1 MNLILKPLV
10 LTLFS
15 FLLAACGGGGG
26 GSDGGQVASDTA
38 SKNSLP
44 IATAG
49 DDFTV
54 TEHGLVVLS
63 GSASYD
69 PDGEEISYSW
79 RQTDG
84 PEVVL
89 SSDSAITPNF
99 QAPAADQ
106 SLTYELV
113 VNDGQDDSA
122 PDTVTISVV
131 ADVNEA
137 PIADVG
143 SQQSVVIGSSVAL
156 NGSGSYDPEGNSLS
170 YFWTQTNGPNVDLSA
185 SSAEIPTFTA
195 PMLADTLSFTL
206 IVSDGVKLSEP
217 ATVNIHIVAPT
228 VNRAPISVAGT
239 DQIIASGSAAA
250 LDGSASYDPDG
261 DALSY
266 QWLQTSGTTV
276 VLNSITASMP
286 SFTAPNTNE
295 ILSFELLVSDGNLTS
310 LADQINIA
318 VSSLNQ
324 EPVANAGQDQF
335 AHANGLVT
343 LDGSAS
349 VDPEGDSLNYQ
360 WQQTAGTTVT
370 LNSSTSARP
379 NFTSPNG
386 TENLSFALVVND
398 GELSSPT
405 DSVSISVS
413 ADDIAPVANAGV
425 DQIVAG
431 EALVFLDAS
440 ASYDAEGDALSYQWQ
455 QTSGTT
461 VTLSST
467 TAIAPSFTAPSASGN
482 LSFSLV
488 VNDGELSS
496 PVDNVTITVSGDNL
510 PPIADAGV
518 DQTVAGND
526 LVTLDGSN
534 SGDPNDDVLSYQW
547 LQTSGT
553 VVALSSLT
561 DATPNF
567 LAPNTDGS
575 YSFSLVVSD
584 GEFSSLADEVIIT
597 VAAANQ
603 PPVAA
608 AGADQTVDGL
618 SLVTLDG
625 RGSQDPDGDALS
637 YQWQQTSGTAMTLSS
652 LTEAQPSFTAPNVNE
667 NYSFSLV
674 VSDGEFSSLVD
685 EVSISVSEINELP
698 LANAGPDQTVEGL
711 ATVTLDGTAS
721 ADPEGAVL
729 AYTWLQTS
737 GPDIVLSAYD
747 NESPTFVAFAE
758 AGIVSFSLLVNDGI
772 DDSIADV
779 VTIVI
784 DGVNNVPVANA
795 GVDRYVNNNSV
806 VTLRGSNSLDAD
818 GDTLSYQWTQ
828 ISGVDTPLN
837 ATNIANPTFTAID
850 DGELLF
856 SLVVSDGESSSAA
869 DTILVTVGTI
879 PVTNTKVNGTG
890 ITWGANYPSGNNDTC
905 IGESVEYQD
914 CYYGRELTHNDDSD
928 GRAGFSY
935 IKVSSNGTELAADAS
950 EWDCVKDQVT
960 GSVWEV
966 KKGGNDIVG
975 DEGTHDADDLFN
987 WYNSDP
993 SSNGGGEGFADAD
1006 GETCSGYAEEDAATY
1021 CNTQAYATRV
1031 NQETYCGYNDWRLP
1045 TRKEL
1050 LSLVDY
1056 GVVTPMI
1063 ETNYFPLGGQFVW
1076 SATPVGTG
1084 TKSAWGVYFD
1094 SGGSRNLHRSNSG
1107 RVRLLR
1113 SDP

>member
-1 MNLILKPLV
+1 MNLIVKPLV

-15 FLLAACGGGGG
+15 FLLAACGGGVGG
-26 GSDGGQVASDTA
+26 GGGQVASDTE

-49 DDFTV
+49 ADFTV

-99 QAPAADQ
+99 QAPAAEQ
-106 SLTYELV
+106 SLTYELI
-113 VNDGQDDSA
+113 VNDGHDDSE
-122 PDTVTISVV
+122 PDSVTISVV
-131 ADVNEA
+131 ADVNQA
-137 PIADVG
+137 PVAGVG
-143 SQQSVVIGSSVAL
+143 SQQNVLLGSLVTL
-156 NGSGSYDPEGNSLS
+156 DGSESYDPEGSNLV
-170 YFWTQTNGPNVDLSA
+170 YFWTQTNGPDVVLSA
-185 SSAEIPTFTA
+185 SSAESPTFSAPTFT
-195 PMLADTLSFTL
+195 DTLSFTL
-206 IVSDGVKLSEP
+206 IVSDGQKLSEP
-217 ATVNIHIVAPT
+217 ATVTIHVVAST
-228 VNRAPISVAGT
+228 INRVPIAVAGV
-239 DQIIASGSAAA
+239 DQIIAGGGVVT
-250 LDGSASYDPDG
+250 LDGRGSYDPDG
-261 DALSY
+261 DVLSY
-266 QWLQTSGTTV
+266 QWLQTGGTV
-276 VLNSITASMP
+276 VTLSAMTAATP
-286 SFTAPNTNE
+286 SFTAPSTDE

-310 LADQINIA
+310 LADQVNIA
-318 VSSLNQ
+318 VSAVNQ
-324 EPVANAGQDQF
+324 GPVANAGQDQF
-335 AHANGLVT
+335 AHADSLVT
-343 LDGSAS
+343 LDGRAS
-349 VDPEGDSLNYQ
+349 FDPDGDSLSYQ
-360 WQQTAGTTVT
+360 WQQTAGTTIT
-370 LNSSTSARP
+370 LNSPTSARP

-386 TENLSFALVVND
+386 TEILSFVLVVND

-413 ADDIAPVANAGV
+413 VYDIAPVADAGA

-431 EALVFLDAS
+431 GALVFLDAS

-455 QTSGTT
+455 QISGTT

-467 TAIAPSFTAPSASGN
+467 TAIAPSFTAPSASEN

-496 PVDNVTITVSGDNL
+496 PVDDVTITVSGDNL
-510 PPIADAGV
+510 PPIANAGV

-526 LVTLDGSN
+526 LVTLVGSN
-534 SGDPNDDVLSYQW
+534 SSDPNDDVLSYQW

-553 VVALSSLT
+553 VVVLSSLT
-561 DATPNF
+561 DATPSF
-567 LAPNTDGS
+567 SAPNTDGS

-584 GEFSSLADEVIIT
+584 GEFSSLADDVIIT

-608 AGADQTVDGL
+608 AGADQTVEGL

-667 NYSFSLV
+667 SYSFSLV
-674 VSDGEFSSLVD
+674 VSDGEFSSLID

-698 LANAGPDQTVEGL
+698 LANAGPDQTIDGL
-711 ATVTLDGTAS
+711 ATVTLDATAS
-721 ADPEGAVL
+721 ADPEGAAL
-729 AYTWLQTS
+729 SYTWLQTS

-747 NESPTFVAFAE
+747 SESPTFVAFAE
-758 AGIVSFSLLVNDGI
+758 AGIVSFSLVVNDGI
-772 DDSIADV
+772 EDSIADV

-828 ISGVDTPLN
+828 ISGVVAPLN
-837 ATNIANPTFTAID
+837 ATNIADPTFTAIN
-850 DGELLF
+850 DGALIF
-856 SLVVSDGESSSAA
+856 SLVVSDGESSSDA

-935 IKVSSNGTELAADAS
+935 IKVSASGTELAADAS

-987 WYNSDP
+987 WYNTDP

-1006 GETCSGYAEEDAATY
+1006 GETCSGYAEEDAATH
-1021 CNTQAYATRV
+1021 CNTQAYAARV
-1031 NQETYCGYNDWRLP
+1031 NQETYCGYSDWRVP

-1063 ETNYFPLGGQFVW
+1063 ETSYFPLGGQFVW